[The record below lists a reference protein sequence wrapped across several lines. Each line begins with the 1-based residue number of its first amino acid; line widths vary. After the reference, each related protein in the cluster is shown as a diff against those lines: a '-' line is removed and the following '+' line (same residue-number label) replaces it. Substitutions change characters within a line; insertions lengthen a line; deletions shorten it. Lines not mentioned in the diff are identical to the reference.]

1 LTSPRGELP
10 RALLGVVL
18 GLVVRLWLLTLRV
31 HVMAH
36 PGLERVRDRPWV
48 LAFWHGTQWP
58 LLAWRR
64 RRRTVVLVS
73 LSRDG
78 AMQARA
84 LAVQGLCVI
93 RGSSSRGG
101 ARGLAQLVRAMK
113 RESADAAFAVDG
125 PRGPRGVVK
134 GGLLVAAR
142 ASGAVVVP
150 LTGSMRGGVQLRRTW
165 DHFAI
170 AWPFSRVDVVLGAPI
185 EPGDGVDVREAV
197 ERSLLELNS
206 PPTQATQAAPLPRRS
221 PPARLSAA
229 PPPAPSRAPE
239 TASSGS
245 YRRPR

>member
-1 LTSPRGELP
+1 
-10 RALLGVVL
+10 VIL
-18 GLVVRLWLLTLRV
+18 GLVARLWLLTLRV
-31 HVMAH
+31 HVVAH

-73 LSRDG
+73 LSHDG

-84 LAVQGLCVI
+84 LAVQGLRVV

-142 ASGAVVVP
+142 ATGAVVVP
-150 LTGSMRGGVQLRRTW
+150 LTGSMRRGVLLRGSW
-165 DHFAI
+165 DCFAI

-185 EPGDGVDVREAV
+185 DPDDGVDVREAV
-197 ERSLLELNS
+197 ERSLLELNTLS
-206 PPTQATQAAPLPRRS
+206 MHPTQAAPPRRRS

-229 PPPAPSRAPE
+229 PPLAPSRGPE

-245 YRRPR
+245 FRRHR

>member
-1 LTSPRGELP
+1 V
-10 RALLGVVL
+10 RAML
-18 GLVVRLWLLTLRV
+18 GLLVGLLARLWLATLRV
-31 HVMAH
+31 HVVTH
-36 PGLERVRDRPWV
+36 PALDAVRDRPWV

-84 LAVQGLCVI
+84 LAVQGLRVV

-125 PRGPRGVVK
+125 PRGPIGVVK

-142 ASGAVVVP
+142 ATGAVVVP
-150 LTGSMRGGVQLRRTW
+150 LTGSVRRGFVLRRTW
-165 DHFAI
+165 DRFAV
-170 AWPFSRVDVVLGAPI
+170 AWPFSRVEVVLGEPI
-185 EPGDGVDVREAV
+185 DPVAHADAREV
-197 ERSLLELNS
+197 IERSLSALN
-206 PPTQATQAAPLPRRS
+206 AAK
-221 PPARLSAA
+221 PARM
-229 PPPAPSRAPE
+229 SR
-239 TASSGS
+239 GS
-245 YRRPR
+245 YGREAA